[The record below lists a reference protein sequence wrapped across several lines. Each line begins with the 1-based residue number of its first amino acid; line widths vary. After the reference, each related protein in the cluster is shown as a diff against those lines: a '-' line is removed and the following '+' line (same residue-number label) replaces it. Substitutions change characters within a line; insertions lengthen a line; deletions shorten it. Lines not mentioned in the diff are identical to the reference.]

1 MAKHLVRPAPILVL
15 RRKGGKFRRAASHV
29 GGLARRGVSHAHRN
43 APTVGIALGAA
54 AVGYA
59 TGKGYLNKLPAL
71 AGSHVLTLGLIG
83 FAATRFVKNQ
93 HVRNAGLAALAA
105 AAFDFGRSQ
114 ATGVSGIDGEGDGTS
129 GADTF

>member
-1 MAKHLVRPAPILVL
+1 MAKHTSLTRPAPILVL
-15 RRKGGKFRRAASHV
+15 RRKGGKLRSHV
-29 GGLARRGVSHAHRN
+29 GGLARRGVSHAHKS

-71 AGSHVLTLGLIG
+71 AGSHVLTLGLVG

-105 AAFDFGRSQ
+105 AAFDFGRTQ
-114 ATGVSGIDGEGDGTS
+114 ATGVSGIDGDSETS
-129 GADTF
+129 GTDSF

>member
-15 RRKGGKFRRAASHV
+15 RKGGKFRRAAHHV
-29 GGLARRGVSHAHRN
+29 GGLARRGVASAHRS

-83 FAATRFVKNQ
+83 FAATRFVRNQ

-114 ATGVSGIDGEGDGTS
+114 ATGVSGIDGDDTS
-129 GADTF
+129 GTDNGGQF